1 MECQDEMDEME
12 SQDMMEPKEDKD
24 QGEALV
30 CRDQRVCKLVQLL
43 GYLSCFSSR
52 VGDTLNYHL
61 FGNKATKFDF
71 IHQTVTH
78 REVRMGWV

>member
-12 SQDMMEPKEDKD
+12 SQDTMEPKEDKD

-43 GYLSCFSSR
+43 GYSSCFSSH
-52 VGDTLNYHL
+52 VGDTVNV
-61 FGNKATKFDF
+61 KFK
-71 IHQTVTH
+71 TALH
-78 REVRMGWV
+78 R